1 MINKQTLLKSLASA
15 ALIIGLASG
24 AAYAEK
30 EGALKFDTNGD
41 QQISKSEFL
50 AGAQTRFEEAD
61 VNNDN
66 FLSDDERT
74 AHRELK
80 RQAKEDKRFE
90 KIDTNNDGQL
100 SKDEIEQAK
109 AAKRAKRD
117 AKLDLNGD
125 GTVDDAE
132 RAQAKEQRKAKRAEY
147 KAKKA
152 DRAASGGKRL
162 NPDTNDDG
170 FVSLEEHVVASERM
184 FTFLDAN
191 GDGVLTEGEGKR
203 RKKKG
208 GKKGKKKG
216 YGS

>member
-30 EGALKFDTNGD
+30 NAEAKFDTNGD

-50 AGAQTRFEEAD
+50 AGAQARFEEAD
-61 VNNDN
+61 INNDN

-74 AHRELK
+74 AHRETS
-80 RQAKEDKRFE
+80 RQTRADERFE
-90 KIDTNNDGQL
+90 TIDSNNDGLL

-109 AAKRAKRD
+109 AARKAEHYARR
-117 AKLDLNGD
+117 DLNGD
-125 GTVDDAE
+125 GSVDQAE
-132 RAQAKEQRKAKRAEY
+132 REQRKAERKTAKAEY
-147 KAKKA
+147 KARR
-152 DRAASGGKRL
+152 DASGGKRL

-170 FVSLEEHVVASERM
+170 FISLEEHAAASERM

-191 GDGVLTEGEGKR
+191 GDGVLTEGEGKH
-203 RKKKG
+203 RKKR
-208 GKKGKKKG
+208 GKKRGKKKG

>member
-30 EGALKFDTNGD
+30 NAVAKFDTNGD

-117 AKLDLNGD
+117 AKRDLNGD
-125 GTVDDAE
+125 GSVDEAE
-132 RAQAKEQRKAKRAEY
+132 REQLKAKRKAAKAEY
-147 KAKKA
+147 KARR
-152 DRAASGGKRL
+152 DASGGKRL

-170 FVSLEEHVVASERM
+170 LSLIHI
-184 FTFLDAN
+184 
-191 GDGVLTEGEGKR
+191 
-203 RKKKG
+203 
-208 GKKGKKKG
+208 
-216 YGS
+216 